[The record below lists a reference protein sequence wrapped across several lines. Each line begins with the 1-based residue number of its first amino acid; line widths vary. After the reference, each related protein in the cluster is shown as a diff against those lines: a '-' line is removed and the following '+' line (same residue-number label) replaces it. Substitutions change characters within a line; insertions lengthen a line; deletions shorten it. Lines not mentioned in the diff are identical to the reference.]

1 MAAASRRLARALY
14 SAVAKPLLFAAYP
27 DDAHKLTLRAVGL
40 MDRLPWLARVFAQEE
55 QPLRP
60 TTVGGVTLPQPVIVA
75 AGLVKGQGFET
86 EDAALSAVGR
96 SNVIPGWR
104 SIPLM
109 CGPVEFGS
117 FTLAPRVGNAGTVL
131 WRDVNGLTTMNR
143 VGLKNPGSAAAAEFL
158 SRQPIDGTFGIS
170 VATTPEVDD
179 PTVQAA
185 HVAQAIGRFIEEGV
199 RPDWFTVNLSC
210 PNTEQDPT
218 ATQTTALA
226 SAVCAATVERAG
238 TVPVWV
244 KVSPDLGDTQYDSL
258 LEVFEDNGVRAV
270 VATNTL
276 PGIVPSTD
284 IRAGAGGKRLYE
296 RALSVVLR
304 LYAVRERRSYSV
316 DIVGCGGVMN
326 GVDLRA
332 YLDAGALAVQVW
344 SALVFRGPFAPEDIT
359 REYLEILKEGQS

>member
-27 DDAHKLTLRAVGL
+27 DDAHKLTLRVASL
-40 MDRLPWLARVFAQEE
+40 MDRIPWLTRVFAQDE

-75 AGLVKGQGFET
+75 AGLVKGQGFDT
-86 EDAALSAVGR
+86 EEQALSAAGR
-96 SNVIPGWR
+96 SSLIPGWR

-109 CGPVEFGS
+109 CGPVEVGS
-117 FTLAPRVGNAGTVL
+117 FTLAPRKGNTGTVL
-131 WRDVNGLTTMNR
+131 WREVNSRTTMNR
-143 VGLKNPGSAAAAEFL
+143 IGLKNPGAAAAAKFL
-158 SRQPIDGTFGIS
+158 SRHPIGGPFGIS

-179 PTVQAA
+179 AQMQAA
-185 HVAQAIGRFIEEGV
+185 HVASAIGHFVEEGV

-218 ATQTTALA
+218 ANQTTALA
-226 SAVCAATVERAG
+226 TAVCAAAVERAG
-238 TVPVWV
+238 TVPVWA
-244 KVSPDLGDTQYDSL
+244 KIGPDLSDAQYDSL
-258 LEVFEDNGVRAV
+258 LHVFEESGVRAV

-276 PGIVPSTD
+276 PAIVPNTD
-284 IRAGAGGKRLYE
+284 TRAGAGGKRLYD

-304 LYAVRERRSYSV
+304 LYAMRERRSYNV
-316 DIVGCGGVMN
+316 DIVGCGGVME
-326 GVDLRA
+326 GADLRA
-332 YLDAGALAVQVW
+332 FLDAGALAVQVW

-359 REYLEILKEGQS
+359 REYVAMLKEGQS

>member
-1 MAAASRRLARALY
+1 M
-14 SAVAKPLLFAAYP
+14 
-27 DDAHKLTLRAVGL
+27 
-40 MDRLPWLARVFAQEE
+40 
-55 QPLRP
+55 
-60 TTVGGVTLPQPVIVA
+60 
-75 AGLVKGQGFET
+75 
-86 EDAALSAVGR
+86 
-96 SNVIPGWR
+96 
-104 SIPLM
+104 
-109 CGPVEFGS
+109 
-117 FTLAPRVGNAGTVL
+117 
-131 WRDVNGLTTMNR
+131 
-143 VGLKNPGSAAAAEFL
+143 
-158 SRQPIDGTFGIS
+158 
-170 VATTPEVDD
+170 
-179 PTVQAA
+179 
-185 HVAQAIGRFIEEGV
+185 
-199 RPDWFTVNLSC
+199 
-210 PNTEQDPT
+210 
-218 ATQTTALA
+218 
-226 SAVCAATVERAG
+226 
-238 TVPVWV
+238 

-284 IRAGAGGKRLYE
+284 IRAGAGGKCLYE